1 MKSWVALAA
10 LIVLGSVSARS
21 ADPAG
26 SGKLYPVRGAMLYV
40 RSIGHGRPILF
51 LHGGMQFFDNALAK
65 QRDFF
70 AVDHRII
77 GIDQRG
83 HGHSPDGRWPLS
95 YQMMADDS
103 AAIIQKLGVL
113 GTTQDTMERSIVSA
127 SRKLVGA
134 RELHDA

>member
-51 LHGGMQFFDNALAK
+51 LHGGMQFFDNAFAK

-70 AVDHRII
+70 AADHRVI

-83 HGHSPDGRWPLS
+83 SALDLS
-95 YQMMADDS
+95 TWW
-103 AAIIQKLGVL
+103 
-113 GTTQDTMERSIVSA
+113 GTAMVATWACCWRATTPNWFVDWSYPERVCD
-127 SRKLVGA
+127 RV
-134 RELHDA
+134 